1 MESKVVLTYFLVAL
15 LTVNICGCLYFVTVE
30 VQEETIVD
38 EEEEEEEEEQTDN
51 FGQSSKVQAQPVP
64 SEQLLQA
71 PSGNLG
77 KLVNFTYTSNLP
89 KGRILP
95 HS

>member
-15 LTVNICGCLYFVTVE
+15 LTVNICGCLYFVMVE
-30 VQEETIVD
+30 VQEETVID
-38 EEEEEEEEEQTDN
+38 EEEEQEQTGN
-51 FGQSSKVQAQPVP
+51 FGQSSKVQAQQPVP
-64 SEQLLQA
+64 SEQLFQA

-95 HS
+95 YS

>member
-1 MESKVVLTYFLVAL
+1 MAM

-38 EEEEEEEEEQTDN
+38 EEEEEQTDN

-64 SEQLLQA
+64 SEQQLQA

-89 KGRILP
+89 KGRIHTIQLSA
-95 HS
+95 HHF